1 MSGCLSVVFLR
12 LQTGLDLSHVLFH
25 CNVVAT
31 FRLPVSELRCR
42 QSSAN
47 EERLV
52 RLQTVLKPVSLGGM
66 DDGQTVGLKFEAYL
80 IGGIRFDDVRL
91 LQIHDMINDRCWML
105 FCMK

>member
-1 MSGCLSVVFLR
+1 M
-12 LQTGLDLSHVLFH
+12 
-25 CNVVAT
+25 VAT

-66 DDGQTVGLKFEAYL
+66 DDGLNWKTVGLKFEAYL

-91 LQIHDMINDRCWML
+91 LQIHDMIDDRCWIL